1 MAAIQVP
8 QRAVKTAP
16 KAKKKV
22 KKVALENKEE
32 LCVMFD
38 LESTGLGTNTAEI
51 VQIAALAVGDE
62 GRGESFN
69 QFILPRVPI
78 HWGATKVHG
87 MRVEEGRLVRRGV
100 DLGAGE
106 GRQVLHQ
113 FFLWCSR
120 LQAGRPLLLV
130 AHNGARVIS
139 LRPRQTN
146 PSPLV

>member
-1 MAAIQVP
+1 
-8 QRAVKTAP
+8 
-16 KAKKKV
+16 
-22 KKVALENKEE
+22 
-32 LCVMFD
+32 MFD

-51 VQIAALAVGDE
+51 VQIAALAVE
-62 GRGESFN
+62 GTGRAETFN

-120 LQAGRPLLLV
+120 LQARRPLLLV
-130 AHNGARVIS
+130 AHNGARVTP
-139 LRPRQTN
+139 LQPLQTH
-146 PSPLV
+146 PSPSV